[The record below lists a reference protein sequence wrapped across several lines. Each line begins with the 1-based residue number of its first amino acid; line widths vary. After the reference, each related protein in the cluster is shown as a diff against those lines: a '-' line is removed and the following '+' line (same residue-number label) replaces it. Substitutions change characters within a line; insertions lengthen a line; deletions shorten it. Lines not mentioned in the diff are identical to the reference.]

1 MLKISGLSAW
11 LCGAVLCG
19 AASWGVEAN
28 EIADT
33 IFLDAKIYTANTRA
47 PDAEAMAV
55 SQGRLLAVGNSD
67 QILQYRG
74 PKTRVLSL
82 GHRRVMPGLIDA
94 HSHAIFAGLAALAPN
109 LEDRELSPLELSQQ
123 LQRWLAEKGD
133 GFDAPMVVFGVN
145 PAVWSEPESLS
156 VLLDAGAWQN
166 HPLLLMGADYHT
178 AWANQAMRQ
187 RAGIDVAYVRSLPAQ
202 ARHTVGL
209 ARNGQPN
216 GVLVDAG
223 LDRVTVILPKPDEKQ
238 LLAAA
243 RIAVETNNRY
253 GITAWMDPA
262 ANAGPGEALFS
273 RPPGSIGEGILPAYR
288 ALSEAGLFTAHVA
301 ALLVASP
308 DSDAADLERLDSVRK
323 RFGHIPNLSL
333 PGIKVFADGVLE
345 YPAQSAALLGHY
357 ENSGEQGE
365 LLLEQSKMMQLVDA
379 IDQRGW
385 LVHIH
390 ALGDKAVR
398 VSLDAIESARMK
410 RSSGVPHSITHL
422 QLVSPADYPRFKK
435 LDVMAV
441 MQLHWAELDNYLI
454 DLVKPYISDGE
465 FQGQYPARSLQR
477 HGAVIVGASDWPIS
491 TANPWEAMH
500 HAMTR
505 LGPDGGL
512 NAGER
517 MDGDSMFKAYTIHA
531 ARAIRL
537 DHEIGSLEAGKKAD
551 FIVLD
556 RDVLEVDVEA
566 LKETRVLATYFAGRR
581 VYSAAP

>member
-1 MLKISGLSAW
+1 MVGINRLFRCLCAVMLVGSTGSV
-11 LCGAVLCG
+11 G
-19 AASWGVEAN
+19 AN
-28 EIADT
+28 EVADT
-33 IFLDAKIYTANTRA
+33 IFLDAKIYTANA
-47 PDAEAMAV
+47 NSPDAEAMAV
-55 SQGRLLAVGNSD
+55 SQGRILAVGKSE
-67 QILQYRG
+67 QILHYQG
-74 PKTRVLSL
+74 PSTRMLSL
-82 GHRRVMPGLIDA
+82 EGRRVMPGLIDA

-109 LEDRELSPLELSQQ
+109 LEDQELSPLELAQQ
-123 LQRWLAEKGD
+123 LQTWLAEKESGPD
-133 GFDAPMVVFGVN
+133 VPMVVFGVN
-145 PAVWSEPESLS
+145 PAVWSAPESLS
-156 VLLDAGAWQN
+156 ALLDAGPWQ
-166 HPLLLMGADYHT
+166 HQAVLLMGADYHT
-178 AWANQAMRQ
+178 AWANHAMREK
-187 RAGIDVAYVRSLPAQ
+187 AGIDAAYVQSLPAKFQ
-202 ARHTVGL
+202 HTVGV
-209 ARNGQPN
+209 ASNGQPD

-223 LDRVTVILPKPDEKQ
+223 LDKVTVILPKPAEKQ

-243 RIAVETNNRY
+243 KIAVETNNRY

-273 RPPGSIGEGILPAYR
+273 RPLGSVGEGILPAYR
-288 ALSEAGLFTAHVA
+288 VLSEAGLLTAHVA

-308 DSDAADLERLDSVRK
+308 ESDAADLERLDGVRK
-323 RFGHIPNLSL
+323 RFAHIPNLSL

-345 YPAQSAALLGHY
+345 YPAQSAALLGRY
-357 ENSGEQGE
+357 ENSGKQGE
-365 LLLEQSKMMQLVDA
+365 LLLEQRKMTQLVDA

-390 ALGDKAVR
+390 ALGDRAVR
-398 VSLDAIESARMK
+398 VSLDAIESARKK

-422 QLVSPADYPRFKK
+422 QLVSPADYPRFKQ

-441 MQLHWAELDNYLI
+441 MQLHWAELDNYLL
-454 DLVKPYISDGE
+454 DLVKPYIPDSE
-465 FQGQYPARSLQR
+465 FQGQYPARSLQQ

-505 LGPDGGL
+505 SGPDGGL

-517 MDGDSMFKAYTIHA
+517 MDKDSMFRAYTINA
-531 ARAIRL
+531 ARAIRMER
-537 DHEIGSLEAGKKAD
+537 EIGSLEVGKQAD

-566 LKETRVLATYFAGRR
+566 LKDTQVLATYFAGRQ